1 MLMKFKILVVFGLM
15 ISLLAGCGSNPVEED
30 LLTYMNE
37 SLPSLSEQELE
48 AVALYDSVS
57 GPNYTDDETM
67 YYTILD
73 EVIPKYR
80 VFIDNLENVEIE
92 TEELTKIHEIYI
104 EAVNIQNSGFLTI
117 LTAIEEQDSEKINE
131 ANAKLTEAR
140 TMIRDYQNK
149 LDALAEENDV
159 IIE

>member
-1 MLMKFKILVVFGLM
+1 MKIKLLVAFGLM
-15 ISLLAGCGSNPVEED
+15 VSLLTACGSNPVQD
-30 LLTYMNE
+30 DVITYMNE
-37 SLPSLSEQELE
+37 SLPSVAEQELE
-48 AVALYDSVS
+48 AIGLYESVS

-80 VFIDNLENVEIE
+80 DFIADLEKIEIK
-92 TEELTKIHEIYI
+92 TEELAKVHEIYI

-131 ANAKLTEAR
+131 ANEKLTEAR
-140 TMIRDYQNK
+140 KMIREYQTK

-159 IIE
+159 VEE

>member
-1 MLMKFKILVVFGLM
+1 MKFKVLVVFGLL
-15 ISLLAGCGSNPVEED
+15 ISLLAGCGSNPIEED

-37 SLPSLSEQELE
+37 SLPSLSEQEFE

-67 YYTILD
+67 YYTILY

-80 VFIDNLENVEIE
+80 VFIDNLEKIEIE

-159 IIE
+159 KIE

>member
-1 MLMKFKILVVFGLM
+1 MKIKVLVLFGLM
-15 ISLLAGCGSNPVEED
+15 ISLLAGCGGNPVEED
-30 LLTYMNE
+30 LLKYMNE
-37 SLPSLSEQELE
+37 SLPALSEQELE
-48 AVALYDSVS
+48 AVGLYDSVS
-57 GPNYTDDETM
+57 GPNYTNDETM

-80 VFIDNLENVEIE
+80 DFIDNLEKIEIE

-149 LDALAEENDV
+149 LDALAKKNDV